1 MMLDDDEGYSVE
13 VASLSR
19 NVVFTADDDGGD
31 HIGGHFIVFHT
42 TAEQMINGVR
52 FDNFGQGK
60 RDDE

>member
-1 MMLDDDEGYSVE
+1 MLIDDEGYSVE

-19 NVVFTADDDGGD
+19 DVVFTADGDGGD

-42 TAEQMINGVR
+42 TAEQKLSGVH